1 MEFIV
6 NIVCIVQARA
16 GSTRLPN
23 KVMRSING
31 IPMIGLLLE
40 RLSKSQ
46 QITQIVV
53 ATSVDKNNT
62 MLVDYVKN
70 LGYVVFQGN
79 ENNVLERYYQAAQ
92 QENADVVV
100 RITADCPLVDVLLV
114 DEVVGQFLQDKVDY
128 ASNREP
134 ATYPD
139 GLDVEVMSMS
149 ALAQA
154 YRKASTDHEKEHVT
168 PYLIET
174 KKIKKTYLTHIKD
187 LSFLRWTVDELED
200 FQVIENVFNYFYPD
214 ILFSWQEVLILQQNN
229 PEIFQANQHI
239 IRNEGALI
247 DTGQKL
253 WKRAKRV
260 IPGGNMLLSKRAE
273 MFLPNQWPSYYSKA
287 KGCTVW
293 DLDGRKYTD
302 MSIMGVGTNIL
313 GYGNDEVDSAV
324 MDVIKK
330 GNMSTF
336 NCPEEVYLSEKL
348 VALHPWADMVR
359 LARTGG
365 EANAMAIRIARAAS
379 GKDKVAI
386 CGYHGWQDWY
396 LAANLGDKDNL
407 EGHLLPGLNPIG
419 VPKDLK
425 GSVLPFNYNCIHE
438 LEEIIKHHDIGV
450 IKMEVSRN
458 SEPKDDFLVKVRK
471 LADNHNLVLI
481 FDECTSGFRQTDGGL
496 HKLYGVEPDM
506 AVFGKALGNGYAI
519 TAVIGRK
526 EVMDVTQ
533 STFISSTF
541 WTERIGPVAA
551 LKTLEVMNRTK
562 SWDMITSV
570 GNNIGKRWQTLGDKY
585 QLPIN
590 ITGLPSMIGFNIQSN
605 DWLKYKTYITQEML
619 KEGILASNVVY
630 VCTEHNQKVVDNY
643 FQILEPIIK
652 TITSCEDGL
661 SIDSLLE
668 GPICHGGFQRLN

>member
-6 NIVCIVQARA
+6 NIVCIVQARV

-100 RITADCPLVDVLLV
+100 RITADCPLVDALLV
-114 DEVVGQFLQDKVDY
+114 DKVVGQFLQDKVDY

-139 GLDVEVMSMS
+139 GLDVEVMLMS

-174 KKIKKTYLTHIKD
+174 KKIKKTYLTHIQD

-214 ILFSWQEVLILQQNN
+214 ILFSWQEVLILRQNN

-396 LAANLGDKDNL
+396 LAANLGNKDNL
-407 EGHLLPGLNPIG
+407 EGHLLSGLNPIG

-425 GSVLPFNYNCIHE
+425 GSVLPFNYNCINE

-471 LADNHNLVLI
+471 LADNHNLILI
-481 FDECTSGFRQTDGGL
+481 FDECTSGFRQTYGGL

-506 AVFGKALGNGYAI
+506 AVFSKALGNGYAI

-562 SWDMITSV
+562 SWDLITSV

-630 VCTEHNQKVVDNY
+630 VCTEHNQKVVENY